1 MTDHLTKN
9 GGDVWY
15 RNPTPN
21 TLGESPI
28 YRESDSTL
36 HWIDILAK
44 PCTVHILKIDP
55 TTGDAI
61 GSARV
66 LEVPLDSIHALY
78 FRRDVKGSYIV
89 AYRQGI
95 AFLDEQTGAI
105 EVVKKLIGDEEQGM
119 NSNDAGVDPQ
129 GRFWLGDVDASA
141 FMKGTEPRGKL
152 WRYDPD
158 GSCTVMDTGVI
169 CGNGIGWSPDSKYM
183 YFNDTGPK
191 VVWRYDFDGKTG
203 DISNKTKLI
212 EGTDFPQ
219 GGGNDGMVIDETGNL
234 WIAMWGMNE
243 VRVYSPEGKLLQ
255 SIQFPAKCMTCTTWG
270 GKDNDILFV
279 TSAIPFTGPE
289 AGDEGGHVFRY
300 KPGVKG
306 LPKYSFAG

>member
-1 MTDHLTKN
+1 FVLPRFFFIAAEGLFTKMTDHLTKN

-21 TLGESPI
+21 TL
-28 YRESDSTL
+28 
-36 HWIDILAK
+36 
-44 PCTVHILKIDP
+44 DP

-61 GSARV
+61 GSTRV
-66 LEVPLDSIHALY
+66 LEVSLDSIHALY
-78 FRRDVKGSYIV
+78 FRRDVKESCIV

-105 EVVKKLIGDEEQGM
+105 EVAKKLIGDEEQGM

-129 GRFWLGDVDASA
+129 GRFWLGDVDTSA

-158 GSCTVMDTGVI
+158 RSCTVMDTGVI
-169 CGNGIGWSPDSKYM
+169 C
-183 YFNDTGPK
+183 
-191 VVWRYDFDGKTG
+191 VVWRYDFEGKTG
-203 DISNKTKLI
+203 DNPNKTKLI

-219 GGGNDGMVIDETGNL
+219 GRGNDGMVIDETGNL

-255 SIQFPAKCMTCTTWG
+255 SIKFPAKCMTCTTWG
-270 GKDNDILFV
+270 
-279 TSAIPFTGPE
+279 
-289 AGDEGGHVFRY
+289 
-300 KPGVKG
+300 VKTTT
-306 LPKYSFAG
+306 YSL